1 MRAVSFALYLRVCQ
15 GICQREEPAL
25 SRAGYG
31 LTVSPRGDASGG
43 FSVAIPENWDR
54 GKPRVAL
61 AADIMADGQYL
72 GQIAEG
78 VADVQLSS

>member
-1 MRAVSFALYLRVCQ
+1 MRLQAALVL
-15 GICQREEPAL
+15 PAGWKASPEL
-25 SRAGYG
+25 LE
-31 LTVSPRGDASGG
+31 LTVSPRGDASGE

-54 GKPRVAL
+54 EKSRVAL

-78 VADVQLSS
+78 VADVQFSS

>member
-1 MRAVSFALYLRVCQ
+1 MRLQAALVLPV
-15 GICQREEPAL
+15 GWKASPELLE
-25 SRAGYG
+25 

-54 GKPRVAL
+54 GKSRLAL

-78 VADVQLSS
+78 VADVQFGS